1 MLGMGVFQVPEA
13 ECERLVTEDLETGY
27 RLIDTAQ
34 AYGNE
39 AAVGRAIR
47 QSGLAREDVFV
58 TSKLSSIINE
68 GQAVQAIEGSL
79 DKLDIDYVD
88 LFLLHAPW
96 GDSYAAWR
104 ALEQV
109 LETGRVK
116 AIGVSNFNAGAVA
129 DLTVFNRVTPVLD
142 QIEIDP
148 FNQRKT
154 DVAYLRSQGIVPEAW
169 GPLGQGRADLY
180 TNPVLKGLADQHQ
193 KTVAQVVL
201 RWNIQRGVVVI
212 PKTTHRERMAENLA
226 VFDFTLT
233 KEEMAA
239 ISQLDEAPA
248 DFIYD
253 PDYIQQT
260 VAGFVKNWSK

>member
-1 MLGMGVFQVPEA
+1 M
-13 ECERLVTEDLETGY
+13 
-27 RLIDTAQ
+27 
-34 AYGNE
+34 
-39 AAVGRAIR
+39 
-47 QSGLAREDVFV
+47 
-58 TSKLSSIINE
+58 
-68 GQAVQAIEGSL
+68 QAIEGSL

-104 ALEQV
+104 ALERV

-148 FNQRKT
+148 FNQKKT

-180 TNPVLKGLADQHQ
+180 TNPVLKVLADQHQ

-212 PKTTHRERMAENLA
+212 PKTTHQERMAENLA

-233 KEEMAA
+233 KEEMVA

-253 PDYIQQT
+253 LDYIQQT

>member
-1 MLGMGVFQVPEA
+1 MEYATLSNGMKMPMLGMGIFQVPEA
-13 ECERLVTEDLETGY
+13 ECERLVSLALETGY

-39 AAVGRAIR
+39 
-47 QSGLAREDVFV
+47 DVFA

-68 GQAVQAIEGSL
+68 DQAVQAIEGSL

-104 ALEQV
+104 ALERV

-129 DLTVFNRVTPVLD
+129 DLTVFNQVTPVLD

-148 FNQRKT
+148 FNQKKT

-180 TNPVLKGLADQHQ
+180 TNPVLKGIADQHQ

-212 PKTTHRERMAENLA
+212 PKTTHQERMAENLA
-226 VFDFTLT
+226 IFDFTLT

-239 ISQLDEAPA
+239 ISQFDEAPA
-248 DFIYD
+248 DFTYD